1 MGETQ
6 KATARRVRERF
17 FEKYCKGKGLDI
29 GPDDDPVTPYVETWT
44 WRDNGDA
51 IYMKGKPDNSYDWVY
66 VSHVWEDVDRSR
78 LALALR
84 SWWRLVIRG
93 GYLIIVV
100 PHRDLYE
107 KKKEL
112 PSRWNSGHKVFWL
125 MDRNEKPDTFGVL
138 PMIRSCIKDYEI
150 VRAVVCDDGN
160 TVTDPEVHSD
170 GEYSIEVVLQKKL
183 AL

>member
-6 KATARRVRERF
+6 KASGRRARERF
-17 FEKYCKGKGLDI
+17 FEKYCKGRGLDV
-29 GPDDDPVTPYVETWT
+29 GPDNDPITPYVETWT
-44 WRDNGDA
+44 WQDGGDA
-51 IYMKGKPDNSYDWVY
+51 VYMRGKADQSYDFVY

-84 SWWRLVIRG
+84 NWWRIVARG

-107 KKKEL
+107 KKTTL
-112 PSRWNSGHKVFWL
+112 PSRFNQSHKVFWL

-138 PMIRSCIKDYEI
+138 PMIRASIKDYEI
-150 VRAVVCDDGN
+150 VRAVVCDDGWSIS
-160 TVTDPEVHSD
+160 DPETHPE
-170 GEYSIEVVLQKKL
+170 GEYSIEVILQKHL
-183 AL
+183 LS